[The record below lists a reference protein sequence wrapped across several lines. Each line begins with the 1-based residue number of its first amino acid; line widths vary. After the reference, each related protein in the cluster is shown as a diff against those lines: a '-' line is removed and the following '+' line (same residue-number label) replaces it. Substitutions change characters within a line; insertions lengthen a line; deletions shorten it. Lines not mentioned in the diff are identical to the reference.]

1 MVLPLMQ
8 LCLVC
13 RLLALGLSVA
23 TASVSGE
30 VFPLTLGSP
39 PRAAF
44 APDGLE
50 AGRWLS
56 SQSVPTE
63 HGTPKHPTKKKED
76 HMFQLT
82 SPSFP
87 AQGNIPSQFT
97 CEGQD
102 ISPEL
107 TWRNAPSGVKAFALI
122 VHDPDAPRPGGFTH
136 WVVYDIPARVTH
148 MAQGVPRTEKLT
160 DGGIQGRNDFGRI
173 GYLGPCP
180 PSGTHRYYF
189 YLYALDTDLKLPPG
203 ATKDELDKAMKG
215 HVLEKA
221 ELLGKYKKSS
231 GKVA

>member
-1 MVLPLMQ
+1 MVRRLIQ

-13 RLLALGLSVA
+13 RLLALGLSA
-23 TASVSGE
+23 TTVLIRGE
-30 VFPLTLGSP
+30 VFPLTVGSSP
-39 PRAAF
+39 GAAF
-44 APDGLE
+44 ARDGLE
-50 AGRWLS
+50 TSRWLP
-56 SQSVPTE
+56 SQSVPSK
-63 HGTPKHPTKKKED
+63 HGTPQHPSKKKGD

-107 TWRNAPSGVKAFALI
+107 AWRNAPSAVKTFALI

-136 WVVYDIPARVTH
+136 WVLYNIPAHDTH
-148 MAQGVPRTEKLT
+148 IAPGGPKTEKLA
-160 DGGIQGRNDFGRI
+160 DGGVQGRNDFGQI
-173 GYLGPCP
+173 GYRGPCP

-189 YLYALDTDLKLPPG
+189 YLYALDTDLKLQPG
-203 ATKDELDKAMKG
+203 ATKDELEKALKG

-221 ELLGKYKKSS
+221 ELMGKYKKSS
-231 GKVA
+231 G